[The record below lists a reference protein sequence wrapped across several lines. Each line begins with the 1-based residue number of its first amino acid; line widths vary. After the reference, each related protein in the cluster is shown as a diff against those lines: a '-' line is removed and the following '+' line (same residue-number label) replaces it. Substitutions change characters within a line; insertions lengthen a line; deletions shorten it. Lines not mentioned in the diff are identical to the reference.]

1 MSIMVLEEGSGKFQL
16 RYAFSTDKPTV
27 CVKFSLGG
35 ESVFVV
41 TDKIYQIS
49 LEDFQARNLSEKNR
63 VLHNTCIFCDH
74 AQVTFQLMNFVISAW
89 SLVSKFRHESGRY
102 SVVTSPIWPFSC
114 SFKLWILRYSV
125 KVKLWLCKR

>member
-1 MSIMVLEEGSGKFQL
+1 MAIRGGDRKLHISSSVSPAGAGPWATVECVESAHLFAAGKHDGLVYVCAVDDCKVSIMVLGEGAKHFQL

-49 LEDFQARNLSEKNR
+49 LEDFQARL
-63 VLHNTCIFCDH
+63 
-74 AQVTFQLMNFVISAW
+74 
-89 SLVSKFRHESGRY
+89 
-102 SVVTSPIWPFSC
+102 FSRRAG
-114 SFKLWILRYSV
+114 FPQ
-125 KVKLWLCKR
+125 

>member
-1 MSIMVLEEGSGKFQL
+1 MPYKNRYILKFKQQKLQVSIMVLEEGAGQFQL

-49 LEDFQARNLSEKNR
+49 LDDFQAR
-63 VLHNTCIFCDH
+63 
-74 AQVTFQLMNFVISAW
+74 
-89 SLVSKFRHESGRY
+89 
-102 SVVTSPIWPFSC
+102 
-114 SFKLWILRYSV
+114 
-125 KVKLWLCKR
+125 

>member
-1 MSIMVLEEGSGKFQL
+1 MAVVPGADKILAIRGGERKLRISSSVSPAGIGPWTEVDCVDSAHLFAAGRYGDVVYVCAVDDCKVSIMVLEEGTGQFQL

-49 LEDFQARNLSEKNR
+49 LEDFQVRELS
-63 VLHNTCIFCDH
+63 LF
-74 AQVTFQLMNFVISAW
+74 F
-89 SLVSKFRHESGRY
+89 
-102 SVVTSPIWPFSC
+102 
-114 SFKLWILRYSV
+114 
-125 KVKLWLCKR
+125 

>member
-1 MSIMVLEEGSGKFQL
+1 MVREDGSGQFQL

-49 LEDFQARNLSEKNR
+49 LDDFQASYNNQYCF
-63 VLHNTCIFCDH
+63 VYMGTC
-74 AQVTFQLMNFVISAW
+74 
-89 SLVSKFRHESGRY
+89 
-102 SVVTSPIWPFSC
+102 
-114 SFKLWILRYSV
+114 
-125 KVKLWLCKR
+125 